1 MSGRGERVRELRP
14 AMLLLVPDR
23 RARVVALTD
32 AALDDLLAQL
42 SALLESESQLD
53 ALVERSLSVFV
64 DFASE
69 HRRDHPLFMG
79 ELPRRVVE
87 LYLPALRSAPA
98 TRDLRQQPQAENRL
112 SAYALIALCEAVVQ
126 AWLADPAPLARYEL
140 IELVKD
146 MVMAAMQA

>member
-1 MSGRGERVRELRP
+1 VSGPGELFRELGP
-14 AMLLLVPDR
+14 AMLPLVPDR
-23 RARVVALTD
+23 RARFVALTG
-32 AALDDLLAQL
+32 AVLDDLLAQL
-42 SALLESESQLD
+42 RSLLESESQLD
-53 ALVERSLSVFV
+53 ALVERSLGVFV

-69 HRRDHPLFMG
+69 HRRDQPLFMA

-112 SAYALIALCEAVVQ
+112 SAYALIALCAAVVH
-126 AWLADPAPLARYEL
+126 AWLADPAPLARDEL
-140 IELVKD
+140 IALVKD